1 MGSERSTAIN
11 LVIVGTD
18 KEKNLLIV
26 RGSVP
31 GHENGFVMVRKTIR
45 AKKAARQ
52 VFLLTTSAER
62 AAAAASRV
70 LNPIKASKKG
80 GK

>member
-1 MGSERSTAIN
+1 MGAVRVTAIN
-11 LVIVGTD
+11 LVVVDTD
-18 KEKNLLIV
+18 EERNLILV

-31 GHENGFVMVRKTIR
+31 GHENAMVIVRPTVR

-52 VFLLTTSAER
+52 VYMESTRAER
-62 AAAAASRV
+62 MAALASRK
-70 LNPIKASKKG
+70 LNPLKASKKG